1 MPDKTDHQVET
12 LALRV
17 IRTAQNT
24 LLMHLRFMDT
34 AIFRLTPK
42 QAETTLATDGLELY
56 YDARY
61 VLRRFRQDPKQF
73 VRDMLHTVMHCVF
86 HHPFV
91 GAAID
96 VEIWDLAADVAVE
109 NVILS
114 LGVSCANT
122 KRDRMQKTVLAEL
135 QTHIKRMNAESIYR
149 YYRELDL
156 TGDVLARLR
165 ALFYSD
171 DHGVWYQLMP
181 NAADSQGEDGDE
193 KDNGSDAE
201 EDSEQ
206 DDSAEADRDGDQG
219 DPADENE
226 GGNQGFWANAEG
238 IDGQD
243 GEEGAAEG
251 SSSQNGEE
259 RAGGGSVSDSPC
271 FSIDRPAPDIAK
283 EWAYVSQQIRTD
295 LETFSREWGDTA
307 GCMLQQLRELHRE
320 KYDYGAF
327 LRRLAVMGEA
337 MKINDDEFDF
347 IFYTYGLKLY
357 GSVPLIEPLEY
368 KEEKRIR
375 DFVIA
380 IDTSGSTVPFVQRFL
395 TKTYNILK
403 SAESYFSKIN
413 LHIIQCDAAIH
424 EHVKIT
430 TQEAFDEYIKG
441 VTIKGFGGTD
451 FRPVFKEVD
460 RMIENK
466 ELQRLKGLIYL
477 SDGYGDF
484 PARKPDYE
492 TAFIFLRDDYY
503 DPPVPP
509 WVIKLLLD
517 DEDV

>member
-42 QAETTLATDGLELY
+42 PSEITLATDGLELY

-61 VLRRFRQDPKQF
+61 VLRRYRQEPKQF
-73 VRDMLHTVMHCVF
+73 VRDILHTLMHCVF
-86 HHPFV
+86 RHPFV

-96 VEIWDLAADVAVE
+96 VAVWDLAADIAVE

-114 LGVSCANT
+114 LDVSCANS
-122 KRDRMQKTVLAEL
+122 KRDKMQKTVLAEL
-135 QTHIKRMNAESIYR
+135 QTHVKRMNAESIYH
-149 YYRELDL
+149 YYKELHM
-156 TGDVLARLR
+156 TGDALERLR

-171 DHGVWYQLMP
+171 DHGVWHQLTL
-181 NAADSQGEDGDE
+181 NATDGNGEDGDE
-193 KDNGSDAE
+193 KDNGADAE
-201 EDSEQ
+201 EDSKQ
-206 DDSAEADRDGDQG
+206 DDTTDDDANSDQG
-219 DPADENE
+219 YPTD
-226 GGNQGFWANAEG
+226 NQHGIANAGERSG
-238 IDGQD
+238 GQSGGAD
-243 GEEGAAEG
+243 AGEESSGQSGGKGA
-251 SSSQNGEE
+251 GE
-259 RAGGGSVSDSPC
+259 GSVSGDPC
-271 FSIDRPAPDIAK
+271 FSLDRQTPDISK
-283 EWAYVSQQIRTD
+283 EWAYVSRQIRTD

-327 LRRLAVMGEA
+327 LRRFAVMGEA

-395 TKTYNILK
+395 TKTYDILK

-466 ELQRLKGLIYL
+466 ELQCLKGLIYL

-492 TAFIFLRDDYY
+492 TAFVFLRNDYY